1 MKPEK
6 LELITGFLKQIPVGF
21 TGKVEINFFMGG
33 ITNVNK
39 LESFK
44 LGENKPKNGI
54 KT

>member
-1 MKPEK
+1 MKKEKVEQIKEFLEK
-6 LELITGFLKQIPVGF
+6 LPDRF

-44 LGENKPKNGI
+44 LGEGKRSVI
-54 KT
+54 KS